1 MTAGPGRPSSIAGA
15 PRGEAQVR
23 ASLIAAATELFAE
36 RGPSAVTVR
45 QIAEAARV
53 NHGLVHHY
61 FGSKDGLIRAVL
73 DQLAE
78 AAKVEIGAHG
88 HPASIYARG
97 GATERHGRI
106 VAFLLLEGRDLAD
119 YKSGFPSMDA
129 VIAQY
134 QRADGVSEDDAR
146 LRVAQI
152 VAMVL
157 GWQLFEPFLVA
168 ATGLDQ
174 TDDLRTTALDDAI
187 ERLLRP

>member
-1 MTAGPGRPSSIAGA
+1 M
-15 PRGEAQVR
+15 R
-23 ASLIAAATELFAE
+23 ASLVAAATELFAE

-45 QIAEAARV
+45 QIAEVAQV

-78 AAKVEIGAHG
+78 AASAEIGAPG
-88 HPASIYARG
+88 HPAAIYARG

-119 YKSGFPSMDA
+119 YKSGFPSMEA
-129 VIAQY
+129 VISQY
-134 QRADGVSEDDAR
+134 PRADDMTEDDAR

-152 VAMVL
+152 VAVVL

-168 ATGLDQ
+168 AAGLDQ
-174 TDDLRTTALDDAI
+174 TDDLRATALDDAI
-187 ERLLRP
+187 DRLLR

>member
-1 MTAGPGRPSSIAGA
+1 
-15 PRGEAQVR
+15 VR
-23 ASLIAAATELFAE
+23 ASLIAAATDLFAE
-36 RGPSAVTVR
+36 RGPSAVSVR
-45 QIAEAARV
+45 QVAEAAVV

-73 DQLAE
+73 DQLADE
-78 AAKVEIGAHG
+78 AKIEIDADERS
-88 HPASIYARG
+88 AAIYALG

-106 VAFLLLEGRDLAD
+106 VAHLLLEGRDLAD

-129 VIAQY
+129 VIERY
-134 QRADGVSEDDAR
+134 QRADGVTEDDAR

-168 ATGLDQ
+168 AAGLDQ
-174 TDDLRTTALDDAI
+174 SDDLRARALDDAVV
-187 ERLLRP
+187 RLLRP